1 MIYSLSE
8 IDAQCK
14 KAARG
19 AGFNWGHAEE
29 AGKSARWL
37 AAMQLPGAALLAGY
51 LPQFL
56 EHPERFEALLL
67 RSNSI
72 DNSLTDETMYP
83 NLCPIKT
90 AACLCDEAD
99 VLSSKSLSL
108 EKVAYPLLLL
118 PAVALVSQHRGLVL
132 GLSWDGTRVVSG
144 SDGIK
149 ILESDRLDT
158 SEASVVTLQILAD
171 EEDTQRCYELGSLGQ
186 DLNEECWNTLA
197 GLAHK
202 TYVPATEESRR
213 GAGPAD

>member
-19 AGFNWGHAEE
+19 AGFDWGHAEE
-29 AGKSARWL
+29 TGKSARWL
-37 AAMQLPGAALLAGY
+37 AAMQLPGAALLAEY

-56 EHPERFEALLL
+56 EHPERFQTPLFRAD
-67 RSNSI
+67 SI
-72 DNSLTDETMYP
+72 SDVANEPVHP

-99 VLSSKSLSL
+99 ILSPQPLSL
-108 EKVAYPLLLL
+108 GKVVYPLLLL
-118 PAVALVSQHRGLVL
+118 PAVAMISQHSGLIL
-132 GLSWDGTRVVSG
+132 DLSWDGFRVVCRR
-144 SDGIK
+144 DGIE
-149 ILESDRLDT
+149 ILIRNRLDA
-158 SEASVVTLQILAD
+158 SEASDVTLQVLTDEEIIEQGFELGTLGQDVSEGCWEILAD
-171 EEDTQRCYELGSLGQ
+171 
-186 DLNEECWNTLA
+186 
-197 GLAHK
+197 LAHK